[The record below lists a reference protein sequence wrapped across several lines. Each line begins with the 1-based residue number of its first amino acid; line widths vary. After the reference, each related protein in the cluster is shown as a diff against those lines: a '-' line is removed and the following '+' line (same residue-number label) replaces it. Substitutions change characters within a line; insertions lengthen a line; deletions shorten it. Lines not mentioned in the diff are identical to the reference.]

1 MRKNTTS
8 MQSSRRPKG
17 KKTGAILATVLVVLL
32 VVACVLYYKKHHSN
46 NAKTTSTAKT
56 AQNDY
61 NDGRERPTNGGD
73 TGTNQG
79 GATDNKG
86 GTQTTPGESSVTSD
100 SGAITVK
107 GLAKNDL
114 LADGYDLHG
123 TTTADVSTVQ
133 FRVIDDTVG
142 VVAQGSLSV
151 VDGVFSGTLHFSPK
165 ASSGRVDVFSFDSAS
180 SEINNIEIPVRF
192 K

>member
-1 MRKNTTS
+1 MKQPTNT
-8 MQSSRRPKG
+8 
-17 KKTGAILATVLVVLL
+17 KKHSKKRLIWLVVIL
-32 VVACVLYYKKHHSN
+32 VPLIAGAAAFAYHQATKPKP
-46 NAKTTSTAKT
+46 AKTTSTSKT

-61 NDGRERPTNGGD
+61 NDGRERPTDGGD

-86 GTQTTPGESSVTSD
+86 GGTQTNPGESTVTSD

-107 GLAKNDL
+107 GLAAQDL
-114 LADGYDLHG
+114 LSDGNTLHG
-123 TTTADVSTVQ
+123 TTTNAVSTVQ
-133 FRVIDDTVG
+133 FRVIDETVG
-142 VVAQGSLSV
+142 VIAQGSLSV
-151 VDGVFSGTLHFSPK
+151 VNGAYSGTLHFNAKSTT
-165 ASSGRVDVFSFDSAS
+165 GRVDVFSFDAAG